1 MKFAMRLS
9 LTACLLTL
17 ALGLAQAAQA
27 APKSFVL
34 LPFTVNAPQSYAYL
48 SKAVPATMQA
58 RLNRPGVLEGRSAQT
73 KAASA
78 AEARK
83 ALSAAGA
90 DYAVWGSV
98 SVMGNECTIDVHSVD
113 KAGKTWSKT
122 AQGPLSGLTATVQQ
136 LSSAMGSEAFG
147 VSVAGRPGY
156 VAPSGKGEPVNQMN
170 SDIVVNETGQQRV
183 YLNPQFRYQGAGA
196 NDGSRLRSQRMKD
209 NMVDMAVGDFNGDG
223 KNEIAVLGDHKL
235 TIYIWEPDGRLKQ
248 LGETVISQSNLNF
261 SMRAIDLNRDGAKE
275 LVIATF
281 EEDSN
286 RPYSY
291 FYSFKGNKLTQ
302 YADRIPYFASVIKT
316 PPHFMP
322 TLVGQGWDSL
332 KLFSPGVHVM
342 VKSGNKFSL
351 GARLDLPAGAT
362 VFNVAWLPG
371 GKDGKGDQ
379 LVMLT
384 DDERIKVFQGNGNT
398 LIHTT
403 MERFSGSAAG
413 MDHYKGM
420 PGLGIDRNYQL
431 PSKYYAPMRM
441 IAADLGRTG
450 EYVLLLNKPIST
462 ASQLFDRYRFF
473 PQGEIHALY
482 WDGVGL
488 GLKWKT
494 RRIRGSVAEIDLA
507 DVNNDGILDLVVGL
521 NTSPDLGIGSRQSM
535 ITAYPL
541 DVSQTDPNVP
551 ADLSDF
557 EVNPN

>member
-17 ALGLAQAAQA
+17 ALGLAQAVQA

-73 KAASA
+73 KAASD

-147 VSVAGRPGY
+147 VSVAARPGY
-156 VAPSGKGEPVNQMN
+156 MAPSGKGQPVNQMN

-183 YLNPQFRYQGAGA
+183 YLNPQFRYQGSGA
-196 NDGSRLRSQRMKD
+196 NDGSRLRSQRMKE

-413 MDHYKGM
+413 MDHFKGM

-521 NTSPDLGIGSRQSM
+521 NTSPAREQLRCV
-535 ITAYPL
+535 L
-541 DVSQTDPNVP
+541 
-551 ADLSDF
+551 LSHCHRF
-557 EVNPN
+557 

>member
-1 MKFAMRLS
+1 MKLAMRLS
-9 LTACLLTL
+9 LTVCLLTL
-17 ALGLAQAAQA
+17 ALGLAQSVSA

-58 RLNRPGVLEGRSAQT
+58 RLNRPGMLEGRSAQARAT
-73 KAASA
+73 SA
-78 AEARK
+78 TEARK
-83 ALSAAGA
+83 AMNGA
-90 DYAVWGSV
+90 DYAVWGTV
-98 SVMGNECTIDVHSVD
+98 SVMGNECTIEVHSVD

-136 LSSAMGSEAFG
+136 LSSALGGEVFG
-147 VSVAGRPGY
+147 VTVAARP
-156 VAPSGKGEPVNQMN
+156 AFMTPGKGQPVNQMN
-170 SDIVVNETGQQRV
+170 SDILVNETGQQQV

-196 NDGSRLRSQRMKD
+196 SDGSRLRSQRLKD

-223 KNEIAVLGDHKL
+223 KNEVAVLGDHKL
-235 TIYIWEPDGRLKQ
+235 TIYVWHTDGKLRE
-248 LGETVISQSNLNF
+248 LGSTLISQSNLNF
-261 SMRAIDLNRDGAKE
+261 SMRAIDLNRDGAQE
-275 LVIATF
+275 LVVATF
-281 EEDSN
+281 EEDEN

-291 FYSFKGNKLTQ
+291 FYSFKGNKLSQ
-302 YADRIPYFASVIKT
+302 YAERIPYFASVIRT
-316 PPHFMP
+316 PPTFTP

-342 VKSGNKFSL
+342 VKSGNRFSL
-351 GARLDLPAGAT
+351 GSRLSLPTGAT
-362 VFNVAWLPG
+362 VFNVAWLPA
-371 GKDGKGDQ
+371 GKDNHGAQ

-403 MERFSGSAAG
+403 MERFSGSATG

-420 PGLGIDRNYQL
+420 PGLGVDRNYQL

-441 IAADLGRTG
+441 ISADLGRTG

-541 DVSQTDPNVP
+541 DVSQTDPNMP